1 MQSKKTTRSNTKT
14 TTKDNEKTIIEADE
28 MTSVATRERKE
39 TSKKPSK
46 TKKTQASA
54 NTISE
59 NTVSE
64 QQAST
69 QIQSEAVSSS
79 NNPSQNI
86 NKPAQGL
93 EVAQTGSESRHMYF
107 TEKDLNRILENLD
120 ALRSDVYPTPESQ
133 QDEEYVDP
141 SFPSVCLI
149 GLGRCGSNIAL
160 DVASLV
166 HNARNYYLNEFR
178 NEQLKANEKDNQPLR
193 WLQRSFKLQQKAVV
207 KPVFL
212 IEPLVMLGDLDKDI
226 EGRIRFS
233 SKGFHSDFLKEYN
246 KLKIMDLS
254 EVHAGGAGNAPILG
268 QYLAKI
274 ILNKETENFSN
285 ADWKFIHSY
294 LIDSCGIKANQ
305 SRLYFYIFSAGGG
318 TGSGMASEFG
328 LAQQYSYMSKTFDTR
343 VEKDALP
350 NKQSF
355 VFEPIFTSGICIL
368 PNITN
373 QNIEMSEALHI
384 NAGRLLCKYLSEE
397 WNFSYNIENDDG
409 SSENVMKRIRP
420 WNAMMLISNDIMRYA
435 EQSDTQGNT
444 QYIDVNSMEKHANQY
459 ISQQIFNI
467 LTAQAVTTDYDKNYF
482 KRAGI
487 DIGETIRLDANDLF
501 MSLAG
506 PVAIAYAESEVAESE
521 KLEPSQSQLD
531 IDDLFFRSI
540 DLPHFNKQTQAI
552 EGISLLPI
560 ESNAYR
566 KALQEYK
573 DSGYSSSN
581 LSELHFFKNCSSVV
595 SIVSLPKDYKL
606 SYLDLNK
613 LKSHLNSLFPN
624 TTLKR
629 YALVIGA
636 SANLSLTTL
645 VAKSPC
651 LSDDFLTLIVAYIK
665 RCFAKDN
672 YRFDDSID
680 KGIIDFIK
688 AEHFDESK
696 LDEMLHENE
705 NPAKILDTN
714 WYAIKPMYEKKYRE
728 LIGDQEKFTSINDIR
743 LTLDS
748 VKKAIHYLREIYRH
762 RISKTKII
770 SLSSP
775 SVSLRETTEPKVEDK
790 KVDK

>member
-1 MQSKKTTRSNTKT
+1 M
-14 TTKDNEKTIIEADE
+14 
-28 MTSVATRERKE
+28 M
-39 TSKKPSK
+39 K
-46 TKKTQASA
+46 TKKDAVS
-54 NTISE
+54 
-59 NTVSE
+59 TVSE
-64 QQAST
+64 ARPVLAESP
-69 QIQSEAVSSS
+69 EAVTPPRTLLS
-79 NNPSQNI
+79 
-86 NKPAQGL
+86 PAGNG
-93 EVAQTGSESRHMYF
+93 EPYMYF
-107 TEKDLNRILENLD
+107 TERDIERILENLD
-120 ALRSDVYPTPESQ
+120 GLRERVFPKVLSDDGSDARTSQ
-133 QDEEYVDP
+133 H
-141 SFPSVCLI
+141 FPSVCLI

-166 HNARNYYLNEFR
+166 YNARKFYLNEFSNQER
-178 NEQLKANEKDNQPLR
+178 PANEQRPTSWIRSNLR
-193 WLQRSFKLQQKAVV
+193 LSPSRAA

-233 SKGFHSDFLKEYN
+233 RKTEKSGFLSDYSKM
-246 KLKIMDLS
+246 KIMDLS

-274 ILNKETENFSN
+274 ILNKDTQRFTN

-328 LAQQYSYMSKTFDTR
+328 LAQQFAYMSKTFETKTEEGSDENR
-343 VEKDALP
+343 DH
-350 NKQSF
+350 SF

-368 PNITN
+368 PNISD
-373 QNIEMSEALHI
+373 QRIEMSEALHI
-384 NAGRLLCKYLSEE
+384 NAGRLLCKYLAEE
-397 WNFSYNIENDDG
+397 WDFSYNFDNEETG
-409 SSENVMKRIRP
+409 EESVMRRIRP

-435 EQSDTQGNT
+435 EESDGGNI
-444 QYIDVNSMEKHANQY
+444 QNIDVNAMERHANQY

-467 LTAQAVTTDYDKNYF
+467 LTAQAVTTDYDQNYF
-482 KRAGI
+482 RRAGI

-506 PVAIAYAESEVAESE
+506 PVAVAYAESVVAEQAPPAPTDKFKVFE
-521 KLEPSQSQLD
+521 KEQPKLN

-540 DLPHFNKQTQAI
+540 DLPHFNKATQAI

-560 ESNAYR
+560 ESKRYR
-566 KALQEYK
+566 AALEQYK
-573 DSGYSSSN
+573 KGGFDASA
-581 LSELHFFKNCSSVV
+581 LSDLHFFKNCSSVV

-606 SYLDLNK
+606 SYMDLNR

-645 VAKSPC
+645 IVKSPC
-651 LSDDFLTLIVAYIK
+651 LSDDFLTLIVAFIK
-665 RCFAKDN
+665 RCFARDQ
-672 YRFDDSID
+672 YRYDDSLD
-680 KGIIDFIK
+680 NAMLDFIVS
-688 AEHFDESK
+688 EEFDEE
-696 LDEMLHENE
+696 LIEAMLNEYE

-728 LIGDQEKFTSINDIR
+728 LIHDADKFVSINDIR
-743 LTLDS
+743 LSRDS
-748 VKKAIHYLREIYRH
+748 VKKAIKYLREIYRH
-762 RISKTKII
+762 RVGKTRVI
-770 SLSSP
+770 SLNDYSG
-775 SVSLRETTEPKVEDK
+775 KA
-790 KVDK
+790 

>member
-1 MQSKKTTRSNTKT
+1 MQNKNPDSKPRTSASSKSQTNENQGIDDYDIVVKRKVTRK
-14 TTKDNEKTIIEADE
+14 K
-28 MTSVATRERKE
+28 SVTPPDQQTELSE
-39 TSKKPSK
+39 TS
-46 TKKTQASA
+46 
-54 NTISE
+54 NY
-59 NTVSE
+59 N
-64 QQAST
+64 
-69 QIQSEAVSSS
+69 
-79 NNPSQNI
+79 
-86 NKPAQGL
+86 
-93 EVAQTGSESRHMYF
+93 YF
-107 TEKDLNRILENLD
+107 TEKDVSSILKNLD
-120 ALRSDVYPTPESQ
+120 KLRNDVCPRPIS
-133 QDEEYVDP
+133 QDESVDDLP
-141 SFPSVCLI
+141 NFPSVCLI

-160 DVASLV
+160 DVACLV
-166 HNARNYYLNEFR
+166 HNARNFYLNEFR
-178 NEQLKANEKDNQPLR
+178 NEQIKSSEKDNKPIK
-193 WLQRSFKLQQKAVV
+193 WIQKSLNINQTKSI

-233 SKGFHSDFLKEYN
+233 SKGFDNNFLKDYN

-254 EVHAGGAGNAPILG
+254 EVHAGGAGNSPILG

-274 ILNKETENFSN
+274 ILNKHTDQFTNQ
-285 ADWKFIHSY
+285 DWKFIHSY

-328 LAQQYSYMSKTFDTR
+328 LAQQYSYMNKTFDIR
-343 VEKDALP
+343 SEKELASH
-350 NKQSF
+350 NQSF

-368 PNITN
+368 PNISA
-373 QNIEMSEALHI
+373 QHIETSEALHI
-384 NAGRLLCKYLSEE
+384 NAGRLLCKYLAEE
-397 WNFSYNIENDDG
+397 WDFSYSLDNEDSDTT
-409 SSENVMKRIRP
+409 NVINRIRP

-435 EQSDTQGNT
+435 EQNDTDGGIQF
-444 QYIDVNSMEKHANQY
+444 IDVNSMEKHANQY

-467 LTAQAVTTDYDKNYF
+467 LTAQAVTTDYDENYF
-482 KRAGI
+482 RRAGI

-506 PVAIAYAESEVAESE
+506 PVAIAYAESVVSE
-521 KLEPSQSQLD
+521 TSSSHDSKSKIMNHEDIPLD

-560 ESNAYR
+560 ESNQY
-566 KALQEYK
+566 KQALSNYK
-573 DSGYSSSN
+573 ESGYDAKH
-581 LSELHFFKNCSSVV
+581 LKGLHFFKNCSSIV

-606 SYLDLNK
+606 SYMDLNK
-613 LKSHLNSLFPN
+613 LKMHLNNLFPN

-645 VAKSPC
+645 IAKSPC

-665 RCFAKDN
+665 RCFATDN
-672 YRFDDSID
+672 FRFDETLD
-680 KGIIDFIK
+680 KTIIELIK
-688 AEHFDESK
+688 ADTFDESI
-696 LDEMLHENE
+696 LDDMLLEFE

-728 LIGDQEKFTSINDIR
+728 LIHDQKGFTSINDIR
-743 LTLDS
+743 LTRDS
-748 VKKAIHYLREIYRH
+748 VKNAVLYLREIYRH

-770 SLSSP
+770 SLNNFN
-775 SVSLRETTEPKVEDK
+775 EPDIDVPQMVKTPPK
-790 KVDK
+790 KK